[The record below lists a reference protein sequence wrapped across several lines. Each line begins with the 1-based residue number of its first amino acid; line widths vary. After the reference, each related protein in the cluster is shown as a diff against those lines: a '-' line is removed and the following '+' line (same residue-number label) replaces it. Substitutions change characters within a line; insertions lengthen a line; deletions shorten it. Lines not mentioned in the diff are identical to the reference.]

1 MDQQNFLKQYNNNL
15 LNGLGARLVSAGFVF
30 WVLMTLFIPA
40 RLVPEQYSTV
50 GLAFLILSFVGAIGV
65 ILVALA
71 VREIEKRRVR
81 EC

>member
-40 RLVPEQYSTV
+40 RLVPEQYSSV
-50 GLAFLILSFVGAIGV
+50 GTAFLILSFVGAIGV

>member
-40 RLVPEQYSTV
+40 RLLPEQYSSV
-50 GLAFLILSFVGAIGV
+50 GLACLILSFVGAIGV
-65 ILVALA
+65 VVVALA
-71 VREIEKRRVR
+71 GREIEKRRVR
-81 EC
+81 KC